1 MKIFTWI
8 LTILSILAIPA
19 GLLLG
24 YFEKDLVFGAILG
37 VIFYLLL
44 SYATHQLSVK
54 IFNEGGKIPF
64 YISFIGY
71 FIPLGVMYIIVCILS
86 FLDRMVY
93 IFTRRHYVIEFIEW
107 CKENLLYQSPKNYDY
122 TSTKDEKEEP
132 VYIVNGRKLK
142 YLSNCTD
149 YDLHMNYNRF
159 LDNYGD
165 CWRSYDGNKTFIKED
180 GDNSLNKLKK
190 DYL

>member
-93 IFTRRHYVIEFIEW
+93 IFTRRHYVI
-107 CKENLLYQSPKNYDY
+107 
-122 TSTKDEKEEP
+122 
-132 VYIVNGRKLK
+132 
-142 YLSNCTD
+142 
-149 YDLHMNYNRF
+149 
-159 LDNYGD
+159 
-165 CWRSYDGNKTFIKED
+165 
-180 GDNSLNKLKK
+180 
-190 DYL
+190 